1 MKRLLLAVL
10 FLSGCTSSGAPVY
23 APAPSGP
30 VKVIVVGT
38 TDLHGWYNGHDENG
52 ARYGGLP
59 LLAGYV
65 DNLRAAN
72 PGRVIVVDS
81 GDMFQGTLDS
91 NFFEGEPVVKG
102 YNAVGYSAAAVGN
115 HEFDYGPVGPDVIA
129 RVPAQDPLGALKKNA
144 AMMKFPLLSANM
156 TERATGK
163 TPSWAKPYAMVNV
176 DGAKVGIIGLSTPDT
191 PEVTMPQN
199 VTSLNFGDPV
209 AATVSAAKELRAKGA
224 DAVIVIA
231 HMGGRCKFDSDP
243 HDTAACESDNEVNRY
258 LAKLPKGTIDAW
270 FAGHTH
276 QQMRHFLD
284 GVPVSQ
290 GLAYSREFST
300 MELTVDP
307 ASHHVTN
314 VDLRPLTMICAQV
327 YSGSE
332 TCDAKRAPKGS
343 TLVPRTFAGRAV
355 TPNAGVAAVI
365 KPYVEKVAAKRN
377 ESLSAHASDKFK
389 RVYRGESP
397 LGDLLTDAWRH
408 AIGVDVAFINSGGIR
423 ADLRAGDLVYSDLYE
438 VMPFDNFT
446 ATITMTG
453 AQLTELLRITTT
465 GAHGILQTSGVRYK
479 FDEALESDK
488 PAEQRNRLLSVTL
501 ADGRPL
507 DPNALY
513 KVALPDFVVA
523 GGEGVGALIKSIPPE
538 RITIDYSRPA
548 REIIVEQLKHEPQ
561 PLTPKTDGRIT
572 VLNPKESGSDG

>member
-1 MKRLLLAVL
+1 M
-10 FLSGCTSSGAPVY
+10 
-23 APAPSGP
+23 
-30 VKVIVVGT
+30 KVIVVGT

-115 HEFDYGPVGPDVIA
+115 HEFDYGPVGPDTVA
-129 RVPAQDPLGALKKNA
+129 RVPGQDPLGALKKNA
-144 AMMKFPLLSANM
+144 SMMKFPLLSANM

-163 TPSWAKPYAMVNV
+163 TPSWAKPYAMVSV

-191 PEVTMPQN
+191 PNVTMPQN

-209 AATVSAAKELRAKGA
+209 AATVSAAKQLRAKGA
-224 DAVIVIA
+224 DAVIVVA

-243 HDTAACESDNEVNRY
+243 HDTSACESDNEVNRY

-284 GVPVSQ
+284 DVPVSQ

-307 ASHHVTN
+307 AAHRVTN

-327 YSGSE
+327 YNGTE

-343 TLVPRTFAGRAV
+343 TLVPRSFAGRAV
-355 TPNAGVAAVI
+355 TPNADVAAVI

-377 ESLSAHASDKFK
+377 EPVGAHASEKFK
-389 RVYRGESP
+389 RVFRGESP

-408 AIGVDVAFINSGGIR
+408 ATGVDVAFLNSGGIR

-438 VMPFDNFT
+438 VAPFDNYT
-446 ATITMTG
+446 AVLTLTG
-453 AQLTELLRITTT
+453 AQLTELLRLTTT
-465 GAHGILQTSGVRYK
+465 GAHGILQTSGVRYT
-479 FDEALESDK
+479 FDEARDADR
-488 PAEQRNRLLSVTL
+488 PAEQRNRLVSVTL

-507 DPNALY
+507 DANALY

-523 GGEGVGALIKSIPPE
+523 GGEGVGPLIKTIPPE

-548 REIIVEQLKHEPQ
+548 REIVIDQLKHEPQ

-572 VLNPKESGSDG
+572 VLNPKGEVGDG